1 MCASTYTLNFNS
13 LLNIINATQLP
24 DQLSLGIHRHWR
36 GRADSRRCSTA
47 ISEFGF
53 CFFVFYA
60 DAAAAK
66 ARRTKQLKWCRGRKA
81 SPAVLL
87 CCSSWKLDP
96 SQSPSEQKCHFF
108 DVSIKEVSVKEAEC
122 FSVCALTPSSRRG
135 NAGSLGAD
143 STGGDG
149 SKKKED
155 RASTGG
161 PLTITAAPNGDRE
174 RSQTQAS
181 TNLFKTSKL

>member
-36 GRADSRRCSTA
+36 GRADSMRCSTA

-53 CFFVFYA
+53 FCWGFFFFVCFLNA
-60 DAAAAK
+60 AAAAAK
-66 ARRTKQLKWCRGRKA
+66 AKRTKQLKWCRGRKA

-96 SQSPSEQKCHFF
+96 SQSTTEQTCNFF
-108 DVSIKEVSVKEAEC
+108 DVSIKDLSVKGALC
-122 FSVCALTPSSRRG
+122 VCVCVLTPSSRRG
-135 NAGSLGAD
+135 NAGSLGA
-143 STGGDG
+143 G
-149 SKKKED
+149 
-155 RASTGG
+155 R
-161 PLTITAAPNGDRE
+161 LHRW
-174 RSQTQAS
+174 RWQ
-181 TNLFKTSKL
+181 

>member
-36 GRADSRRCSTA
+36 GRADSMRCSTA

-53 CFFVFYA
+53 VFFNA
-60 DAAAAK
+60 AAAAAK
-66 ARRTKQLKWCRGRKA
+66 AKRTKQLKWCRGRKA

-96 SQSPSEQKCHFF
+96 SQSTSEQKCNFF
-108 DVSIKEVSVKEAEC
+108 DVSIKELSVKEAEC
-122 FSVCALTPSSRRG
+122 FCECVCVCVLTPSSRRG
-135 NAGSLGAD
+135 NSLGAD

-149 SKKKED
+149 S
-155 RASTGG
+155 
-161 PLTITAAPNGDRE
+161 
-174 RSQTQAS
+174 
-181 TNLFKTSKL
+181 